1 LPESRDGLRMLHHQT
16 TNFGTFAAQLLLGST
31 ALALLT
37 LAFVPLQVDLAL
49 SAFAFLVVIVLFSLM
64 GSFTASALLS
74 IAAVMA
80 LNYFFAP
87 PLFEFRID
95 TAQDAT
101 LLATFFFTSLTV
113 TRLIRDA
120 RWQQEAALEVAAKL
134 KHAEI
139 ELRDSERE
147 WREVFEHNPVMYFRV
162 DADGTVVNVNSFGA
176 AQLGYSPAELVGQS
190 VLNVFLEEDRA
201 FVRTRVAGCLAS
213 IGEARTWEIRK
224 IRKDG
229 SLLWVRENAK
239 AMHHADNKPIV
250 LIACE
255 DITERKQAENALRQS
270 EAFLAQAQE
279 LSRTGSFGWNPT
291 TGEIVWSRETFRIF
305 HYDPATKPSIPLL
318 LERTHPEDR
327 AAVRRTIEQATA
339 DRRDFDHEYRL
350 LLPDGAVTH
359 VHALARA
366 TRNGHGNLEF
376 VGAVMDVTATREA
389 ERDLRRSE
397 AYLAEAQ
404 HLSHTSSWAWHMDRA
419 EFLYTSDELYRLFG
433 FEPGDPAATAPA
445 IQARVVPED
454 FRQLSFLLR
463 DIMRDK
469 KMGPFEFD
477 FRVAAPDG
485 RIKHVHSIAHPVV
498 DSTGEIVEFVG
509 THMDVTE
516 QHNAR
521 KKLEEALAALRESEQ
536 RFRDYAETASDWL
549 WETGPDHR
557 VARLSEHTAAAGIEA
572 SGVIGQFRWDIAS
585 DLESE
590 PEKWRQHRATM
601 DAHLPFRDLEYRA
614 VNRLGA
620 PIYVRT
626 SGKPF
631 FDANGQFLGYRGVS
645 TDVTALIRAEQA
657 EQALRKAQAELAH
670 VTRVTTLGELAA
682 SIAHEINQPLAAIV
696 ANAEACLS
704 WLGRAPPDLGA
715 ARRSVEWIIDD
726 GNRAGEVI
734 RRVRALAK
742 KADTETALL
751 DINVVLE
758 EVAALVARELASQ
771 MVVLRMELAP
781 ALPLIS
787 GDRVQLQQVIINL
800 VINGI
805 EAMQSATNGLRELLI
820 RSLQDERGVVVTV
833 TDRGVGISDQDMERM
848 FSPFFTTKSSGMGM
862 GLSICRSIVE
872 AHGGRLSAFRNED
885 VGATFQFT
893 VPLHDEETS

>member
-1 LPESRDGLRMLHHQT
+1 MLHHQT
-16 TNFGTFAAQLLLGST
+16 KDFGTFAAQLLLGSAT
-31 ALALLT
+31 LALLT
-37 LAFVPLQVDLAL
+37 LAFVPLRLDLAL
-49 SAFAFLVVIVLFSLM
+49 AAFAFLVAIVLISLM
-64 GSFTASALLS
+64 GSFSASALLS
-74 IAAVMA
+74 VAAVFI

-113 TRLIRDA
+113 TRLIRSA
-120 RWQQEAALEVAAKL
+120 REQREAALEAAAKL
-134 KHAEI
+134 KHAERG
-139 ELRDSERE
+139 LRDSERE
-147 WREVFEHNPVMYFRV
+147 WREVFEHNPVMYFRIN
-162 DADGTVVNVNSFGA
+162 ANGTVVNVNGFGA

-201 FVRTRVAGCLAS
+201 FVRRSIASCLEH

-239 AMHHADNKPIV
+239 AMHHSDGKPIV

-279 LSRTGSFGWNPT
+279 LSRTGSFGWNPG
-291 TGEIVWSRETFRIF
+291 TGEIVWSKETFRIF
-305 HYDPATKPSIPLL
+305 DYDPAIRPSIPLL
-318 LERTHPEDR
+318 LERTHPDDR
-327 AAVRRTIEQATA
+327 AAVRKTLDRATA
-339 DRRDFDHEYRL
+339 EGRDFDHEYRL
-350 LLPDGAVTH
+350 LRPDGTVKH

-366 TRNGHGNLEF
+366 ATNGHGGLEF

-397 AYLAEAQ
+397 SYLAEAQ

-433 FEPGDPAATAPA
+433 FQPGDPAATAPA

-454 FRQLSFLLR
+454 FRQLSLLLR

-469 KMGPFEFD
+469 KMEPFEFD
-477 FRVAAPDG
+477 FRIAAPDG
-485 RIKHVHSIAHPVV
+485 TMKHVHSIAHPLA

-516 QHNAR
+516 QHHAR
-521 KKLEEALAALRESEQ
+521 EKLEKALDALRESEQ

-557 VARLSEHTAAAGIEA
+557 FVRISEHTEAAMPSSVLGE
-572 SGVIGQFRWDIAS
+572 FRWDLAS

-590 PEKWRQHRATM
+590 PEKWRQHRATF
-601 DAHLPFRDLEYRA
+601 DAHLPFRDLEYRS

-631 FDANGQFLGYRGVS
+631 FDAQGQFLGYRGVS

-657 EQALRKAQAELAH
+657 ELALRKAQAELAH

-726 GNRAGEVI
+726 GNRASEVI

-742 KADTETALL
+742 KADTEKALL
-751 DINVVLE
+751 DVNVVLE
-758 EVAALVARELASQ
+758 EVAALVARELASHG
-771 MVVLRMELAP
+771 VVLRMELAP

-805 EAMQSATNGLRELLI
+805 EAMQSASDGQRELLV
-820 RSLQDERGVVVTV
+820 RSALDERGVAVTV
-833 TDRGVGISDQDMERM
+833 TDRGVGISDDDMERM

-872 AHGGRLSAFRNED
+872 SHGGRLSAFHNEGA
-885 VGATFQFT
+885 GATFQFT
-893 VPLHDEETS
+893 LPLPDEETS